1 MYLIVGWHLVTLCP
15 VMTASKLWRT
25 TPIHRLTHSFF
36 GANIGSSFYSFHSYF
51 IFNITLH
58 FIHLFLHRIVV
69 AFITVVQGFGDTF
82 ISWYITTN
90 NNNNYYVWFF
100 LSSLF
105 ILLFV
110 SQGYHFTVKQSWDSL
125 CISGILKLK

>member
-82 ISWYITTN
+82 ISWYSTTN
-90 NNNNYYVWFF
+90 NNNTIMFYFF
-100 LSSLF
+100 FILFIYSSLLF
-105 ILLFV
+105 LKGTILQWSKVGIFCV
-110 SQGYHFTVKQSWDSL
+110 SLVY
-125 CISGILKLK
+125 

>member
-25 TPIHRLTHSFF
+25 TPIQRLTHSFF

-82 ISWYITTN
+82 ISWYSTTN
-90 NNNNYYVWFF
+90 NNNTIMFSFF
-100 LSSLF
+100 SILFIYSSLLF
-105 ILLFV
+105 LKGTILQWSKVGIFCV
-110 SQGYHFTVKQSWDSL
+110 SLVY
-125 CISGILKLK
+125 